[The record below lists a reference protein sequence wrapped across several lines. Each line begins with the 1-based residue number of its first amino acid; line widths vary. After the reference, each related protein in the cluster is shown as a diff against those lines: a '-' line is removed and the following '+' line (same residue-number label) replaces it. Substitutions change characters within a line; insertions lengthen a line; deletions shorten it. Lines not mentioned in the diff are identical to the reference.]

1 MSANLNRTSR
11 LHRIRHGALHRRFN
25 SLADDP
31 HDPHGWALCSGARAP
46 LQGWCTDWSN
56 SLATIIDDVSRT
68 FSEYLLIPRLTRKGQ
83 QAEHVD
89 LKTPVSATEGNHA
102 SAFSMNIPIVSAC
115 MQSVSGSQLSIALAR
130 QGGLGFIYC
139 SQSIEEQTEMVRQVK
154 SHKAGFVQS
163 DTNATSDMT
172 LAEVV
177 GLMKKS
183 GHSTVPVTDDGSAQ
197 GKLVGIVTDKDFWES
212 EDDLSRLVSQHMTPL
227 KDVILGPDGIS
238 LRGANRLLHQH
249 KKECLPIL
257 DKAGNLTA
265 LVFKKDY
272 EDHRRHPQ
280 ELLDE
285 SKRLC
290 VGAGINTHDYED
302 RVPALIEA
310 GVDVLCFDASDGFTE
325 FQAEGVSW
333 IRSQYGNDVVI
344 GAGNVVSAEGFDYLV
359 GHGAD
364 FIKVGIG
371 GGSICITRE
380 QKGIG
385 RGQASALLEVAA
397 RRDAYHEETGRYIPI
412 CSDGGLANDTQIVVA
427 LAMGADFVMMGRY
440 FAMTEESPTPKTS
453 INGQI
458 YKPYWGEG
466 TRRAQNWQR
475 YSDAMETRKLIFEEG
490 VDAYVPYVGPVSDV
504 LETTL
509 YKLRSTMVNIGSDTL
524 SEFRERAILTKVS
537 EQSVVE
543 AGTGNVFKFNSNS
556 EVESGGWGQA

>member
-1 MSANLNRTSR
+1 MNHASG
-11 LHRIRHGALHRRFN
+11 LHRIRHGDFHRRN
-25 SLADDP
+25 YSPADYPLYPDYQACRAGASVP
-31 HDPHGWALCSGARAP
+31 SQFLVRALEYP
-46 LQGWCTDWSN
+46 
-56 SLATIIDDVSRT
+56 LATIIDDVSRT

-83 QAEHVD
+83 TAEGVD
-89 LKTPVSATEGNHA
+89 LKTPVSAVRGNHA
-102 SAFSMNIPIVSAC
+102 PGFLMNVPIVSAC
-115 MQSVSGSQLSIALAR
+115 MQSVSGSRLSIALAR
-130 QGGLGFIYC
+130 QGGLGFIFC
-139 SQSIEEQTEMVRQVK
+139 SQSVASQAEMVRQVK

-172 LAEVV
+172 LDEVIR
-177 GLMKKS
+177 LMKES
-183 GHSTVPVTDDGSAQ
+183 GHSTVPVTDDGTSS
-197 GKLVGIVTDKDFWES
+197 GKLVGIITDKDFWQY
-212 EDDLSRLVSQHMTPL
+212 EDDLSRRVSQHMTPL
-227 KDVILGPDGIS
+227 NDVIFGPDGIS
-238 LRGANRLLHQH
+238 LREANQLLHQH
-249 KKECLPIL
+249 KKECLPIV
-257 DKAGNLTA
+257 DEQGNLTA

-290 VGAGINTHDYED
+290 VGAGINTHDYEE
-302 RVPALIEA
+302 RVPALMDA
-310 GVDVLCFDASDGFTE
+310 GADVLCFDASDGFTE
-325 FQAEGVSW
+325 FQAEGIAW
-333 IRSQYGNDVVI
+333 MRSRYGDDVVI

-359 GHGAD
+359 ERGAD

-490 VDAYVPYVGPVSDV
+490 VDAYVPFVGPVSEV

-543 AGTGNVFKFNSNS
+543 AGTGSVFKFNSNA
-556 EVESGGWGQA
+556 EVESSGWGQA